1 MDMFEKILLAFDGS
15 KHSMKA
21 AEYAIKLAQLDKAKV
36 EILHVRAT
44 VYTYP
49 NRTVFDRVAL
59 ENSLIE
65 EADEI
70 IAKGVELFKEAGIPV
85 TTKILPGDP
94 ADIIINEAES
104 NNFKL
109 IIIGSRGLNPVSR
122 FLLGSVTNKILNYTH
137 IPLLIVK

>member
-1 MDMFEKILLAFDGS
+1 MFEKILLAFDGS

>member
-1 MDMFEKILLAFDGS
+1 MFGKILLAFDGS
-15 KHSMKA
+15 KHSIKA
-21 AEYAIKLAQLDKAKV
+21 AEYAIKLAQLDKAQV

-59 ENSLIE
+59 EKSFAE

-70 IAKGVELFKEAGIPV
+70 IAKGVSLFREAGIPV

-94 ADIIINEAES
+94 AEVIINEAES
-104 NNFKL
+104 NNYKL
-109 IIIGSRGLNPVSR
+109 IIVGSRGLNPVSR
-122 FLLGSVTNKILNYTH
+122 FLLGSVTNKILNYSH
-137 IPLLIVK
+137 IPILIVK